1 MENLEKSLKKLEKIH
16 AIMSSL
22 ASPLIELLDREKECV

>member
-1 MENLEKSLKKLEKIH
+1 MENFKKSSKKLEKIQ

-22 ASPLIELLDREKECV
+22 ESPLIELLDREKEFV